1 MCCIRHEAA
10 LPLQLLTGAVEKFNY
25 ISDYSNEIHYAIESV
40 VKVMDKQEE
49 NSSSVRD
56 MIKNVGSIT
65 NGVKYN
71 SAEMLASSENILTQ
85 ATQLDELTRVLRK
98 TMDSIESQV
107 DLINSATQESLEI
120 AAKNK
125 DSIDS
130 LVTEVGKFK
139 TQTAEDY

>member
-1 MCCIRHEAA
+1 
-10 LPLQLLTGAVEKFNY
+10 
-25 ISDYSNEIHYAIESV
+25 
-40 VKVMDKQEE
+40 MDKQEE
-49 NSSSVRD
+49 NSTSIRN
-56 MIKNVGSIT
+56 MIKNVGITT

-71 SAEMLASSENILTQ
+71 SAEMLTSRENILTQ

-120 AAKNK
+120 AVKNK
-125 DSIDS
+125 ESIDG

-139 TQTAEDY
+139 TQTDDEM

>member
-1 MCCIRHEAA
+1 
-10 LPLQLLTGAVEKFNY
+10 
-25 ISDYSNEIHYAIESV
+25 
-40 VKVMDKQEE
+40 MDKQEE

-139 TQTAEDY
+139 TQTSEDY